1 MTETKLLPAPPEL
14 PLLPEIST
22 ATAEQIEKAKEAL
35 LQAGEKIVEAFRE
48 LAKRIAEALQPVIEL
63 IVETVQKIW
72 DAIARGLV
80 PKKWWH
86 LYKHA
91 KKRRI
96 RKKYEKRIRERV
108 LAFLSEAET

>member
-1 MTETKLLPAPPEL
+1 MTETLLLPAPRD
-14 PLLPEIST
+14 LPEIKVP
-22 ATAEQIEKAKEAL
+22 EIPPEV
-35 LQAGEKIVEAFRE
+35 VEAFQ
-48 LAKRIAEALQPVIEL
+48 KIAEKVKEIIKSIVEALQPVIER
-63 IVETVQKIW
+63 TVKALRRIW

-80 PKKWWH
+80 PKKWWQ

-108 LAFLSEAET
+108 LAFLVGKTGLF

>member
-1 MTETKLLPAPPEL
+1 MI
-14 PLLPEIST
+14 PLEAAVEIVD
-22 ATAEQIEKAKEAL
+22 AIREIIEKIV
-35 LQAGEKIVEAFRE
+35 EKIVEA
-48 LAKRIAEALQPVIEL
+48 LAPAIKAA
-63 IVETVQKIW
+63 VEIIRKIW

-108 LAFLSEAET
+108 LAILSEGEA

>member
-1 MTETKLLPAPPEL
+1 MTETLLLPAPRD
-14 PLLPEIST
+14 LPEIKVPEIPPEV
-22 ATAEQIEKAKEAL
+22 AEAIERVKEAL
-35 LQAGEKIVEAFRE
+35 LKIADAFRE
-48 LAKRIAEALQPVIEL
+48 IIEKIAEALAPAIKAAVE
-63 IVETVQKIW
+63 IVRNIW

-108 LAFLSEAET
+108 LAILSEGEA

>member
-1 MTETKLLPAPPEL
+1 MNEILLLPATAEPA
-14 PLLPEIST
+14 PEISPEVME
-22 ATAEQIEKAKEAL
+22 AVERVKEAL
-35 LQAGEKIVEAFRE
+35 LKIADAFRE
-48 LAKRIAEALQPVIEL
+48 IIEKIAEALAPAIKAAAE
-63 IVETVQKIW
+63 IVRKIW

-108 LAFLSEAET
+108 LAILREGEA

>member
-1 MTETKLLPAPPEL
+1 MNEILMLPAPAEPA
-14 PLLPEIST
+14 PEISPEV
-22 ATAEQIEKAKEAL
+22 AEAIERVKEAIL
-35 LQAGEKIVEAFRE
+35 KIADAFRE
-48 LAKRIAEALQPVIEL
+48 IIEKIAEALTPAIKAT
-63 IVETVQKIW
+63 VEIIRKIW

-108 LAFLSEAET
+108 LTILSEGEA

>member
-1 MTETKLLPAPPEL
+1 MTETLLLPASRD
-14 PLLPEIST
+14 LPEIKVP
-22 ATAEQIEKAKEAL
+22 EIPPEV
-35 LQAGEKIVEAFRE
+35 IEAFRKIAE
-48 LAKRIAEALQPVIEL
+48 KVKEIIKAIAEALQPFIEWA
-63 IVETVQKIW
+63 VQAVRKIW

-108 LAFLSEAET
+108 LAILSEAET

>member
-1 MTETKLLPAPPEL
+1 MNEILMLPAPAEPA
-14 PLLPEIST
+14 PEISPEV
-22 ATAEQIEKAKEAL
+22 AEAIERVKEAL
-35 LQAGEKIVEAFRE
+35 LKIADAFRE
-48 LAKRIAEALQPVIEL
+48 IIEKIAEALAPAIKAAVE
-63 IVETVQKIW
+63 IVRKIW

-108 LAFLSEAET
+108 LAILSEGEA

>member
-1 MTETKLLPAPPEL
+1 MNEILMLPAPAEPAPEIPPEL
-14 PLLPEIST
+14 
-22 ATAEQIEKAKEAL
+22 AEAVERVKEAL
-35 LQAGEKIVEAFRE
+35 LKIADAFRE
-48 LAKRIAEALQPVIEL
+48 IIEKIAEAIAPAIKAAVE
-63 IVETVQKIW
+63 IVRKIW

-108 LAFLSEAET
+108 LAILREEEP

>member
-1 MTETKLLPAPPEL
+1 MTETIRLPAPID
-14 PLLPEIST
+14 LPEI
-22 ATAEQIEKAKEAL
+22 KAPEIPP
-35 LQAGEKIVEAFRE
+35 EVVEAFQKIAE
-48 LAKRIAEALQPVIEL
+48 KVKEIIKAIAEALQPLIEWA
-63 IVETVQKIW
+63 VQAVRKIW

>member
-1 MTETKLLPAPPEL
+1 MTETILLPAPRD
-14 PLLPEIST
+14 LPEIKVP
-22 ATAEQIEKAKEAL
+22 EIPPEV
-35 LQAGEKIVEAFRE
+35 VEAFQKIAE
-48 LAKRIAEALQPVIEL
+48 KVKEIIKAIAEALTPVIKAAVE
-63 IVETVQKIW
+63 IVRKIW

-108 LAFLSEAET
+108 LAILSEGEA

>member
-1 MTETKLLPAPPEL
+1 MTETLLLPAPAEPA
-14 PLLPEIST
+14 PEISPEV
-22 ATAEQIEKAKEAL
+22 AEAIERVKEAL
-35 LQAGEKIVEAFRE
+35 LKIADAFRE
-48 LAKRIAEALQPVIEL
+48 IIEKIAEALRPAIEL
-63 IVETVQKIW
+63 IVETVRKIW